1 MRLHVLGQPCSVRCV
16 SVLRGRGGHR
26 GSPSCSW
33 ARSHSFQGSVFP
45 SSEPTT
51 CCLVLNPTLSCVSS
65 VLMTLSW

>member
-1 MRLHVLGQPCSVRCV
+1 MRPACAWPAVLCEVCEYPEGS
-16 SVLRGRGGHR
+16 GGHR
-26 GSPSCSW
+26 GSPSCSG